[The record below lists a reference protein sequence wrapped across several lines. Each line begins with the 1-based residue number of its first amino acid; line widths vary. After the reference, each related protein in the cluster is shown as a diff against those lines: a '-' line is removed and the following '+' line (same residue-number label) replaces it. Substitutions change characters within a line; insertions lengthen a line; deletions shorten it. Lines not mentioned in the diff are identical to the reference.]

1 VSEVPFS
8 NADQATLKSKETRK
22 QIVDAAA
29 HLLSVQGMAATRLV
43 DVVEYTQMQPAV
55 TYYHFT
61 SFGKL
66 VEEVLYTGI
75 TEMRSNLE
83 KRLDALPPDT
93 SPMDRLMVA
102 VETHLRRELE
112 LSDYGRA
119 WVLNSAHIPG
129 GMTRRLKKEEAAYGR
144 IWRDLFND
152 AVAGAA
158 IAPGLDVRMAR
169 RLMLGAMN
177 SATEW
182 WDPRRG
188 SVDTLVATTQLLI
201 RSCLT
206 PST

>member
-1 VSEVPFS
+1 MSEVPFS
-8 NADQATLKSKETRK
+8 NADSATLKSEETRK

-29 HLLSVQGMAATRLV
+29 HLLSVQGMAATRLI

-55 TYYHFT
+55 TYYHFA
-61 SFGKL
+61 SFGDL
-66 VEEVLYTGI
+66 VEEVLYCGI
-75 TEMRSNLE
+75 TEMRNHVE

-93 SPMDRLMVA
+93 PPVDRLMVA

-112 LSDYGRA
+112 LSDYGSA
-119 WVLNSAHIPG
+119 WIRNAGHIPG
-129 GMTRRLKKEEAAYGR
+129 GMSRRLKKEEAAYGR
-144 IWRDLFND
+144 IWRNLFND
-152 AVAGAA
+152 AIAGGA
-158 IAPGLDVRMAR
+158 IAPGLDVWMAR

-201 RSCLT
+201 RSCL
-206 PST
+206 PSSA